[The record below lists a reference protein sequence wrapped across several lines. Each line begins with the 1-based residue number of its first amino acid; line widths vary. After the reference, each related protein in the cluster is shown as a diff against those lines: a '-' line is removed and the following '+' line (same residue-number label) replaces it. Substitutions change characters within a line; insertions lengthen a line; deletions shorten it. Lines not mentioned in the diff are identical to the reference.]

1 MEAKGSAQ
9 KQEDKICY
17 PLFLALAVL
26 LLITISSWTTYYFKY
41 FHSMNISCKDDFELN
56 EYMAEIKKLP
66 EEIQRSFILN
76 QWSLSIAEEAFAEHY
91 ELTSRSSIGMT
102 SMDSRKIWV
111 RDTDALLHEFG
122 HYIQSTLNEDYNKK
136 IKECYEKEGK
146 QCFDNRSLSDNVIR
160 HISEAGQLYPEL
172 EQYANVDD
180 EEYFAQYF
188 KYWLENRNDEKKM
201 KLLQDKTPDTY
212 KLFIEL
218 ESSNW
223 CTNNN
228 TIVAIIKDVKH
239 LISLTYNQT
248 KRGG

>member
-1 MEAKGSAQ
+1 M
-9 KQEDKICY
+9 
-17 PLFLALAVL
+17 
-26 LLITISSWTTYYFKY
+26 
-41 FHSMNISCKDDFELN
+41 
-56 EYMAEIKKLP
+56 
-66 EEIQRSFILN
+66 
-76 QWSLSIAEEAFAEHY
+76 
-91 ELTSRSSIGMT
+91 
-102 SMDSRKIWV
+102 
-111 RDTDALLHEFG
+111 
-122 HYIQSTLNEDYNKK
+122 
-136 IKECYEKEGK
+136 
-146 QCFDNRSLSDNVIR
+146 
-160 HISEAGQLYPEL
+160 